1 MSPTTSARGRR
12 RVVALAYD
20 GARLLDLTGPLET
33 LATANDF
40 GARYDVT
47 IVSPDGAPVVTAT
60 GAGLVA
66 DCAVADLGGGLKRD
80 HDVLIVP
87 GGPNWPRVIHDRALI
102 GAVRELSARSA
113 CVASICAG
121 AFLLGAAGL
130 LDGRRATT
138 HWRFTTE
145 LAELFPRVTVDADA
159 LFVRDGDV
167 VTSAGVSAGID
178 LTLALVEDH
187 FGAEVA
193 RSTAKDMVVF
203 MQRPGGQSQFS
214 VRAQSTH
221 ARHESLRRILDTV
234 VENPAAPHSL
244 TSMARSAGVSVRHLN
259 RLFREELDLTP
270 ARYVEQVRIEAA
282 KSRLE
287 VCDEPISTIARHAGF
302 GSPESLRRA
311 FSREF
316 GVTPAAYRERFNTTN
331 VHVS

>member
-1 MSPTTSARGRR
+1 MSPSTGARGRR
-12 RVVALAYD
+12 RVVVLAYD
-20 GARLLDLTGPLET
+20 GARLLDLTGPLEV

-47 IVSPDGAPVVTAT
+47 IASHDGAPVVTD
-60 GAGLVA
+60 AGVRIVV
-66 DCAVADLGGGLKRD
+66 DRRIADLDGR

-87 GGPNWPRVIHDRALI
+87 GGPNWPDLIHDRRMVD
-102 GAVRELSARSA
+102 AVRELSARSG

-138 HWRFTTE
+138 HWRFTGE
-145 LAELFPRVTVDADA
+145 LASRFPTVTVDSDA
-159 LFVRDGDV
+159 LFVWDGKV

-178 LTLALVEDH
+178 LTLALVEEQ

-193 RSTAKDMVVF
+193 RGAAKDMVVF

-214 VRAQSTH
+214 VRSHTSH
-221 ARHESLRRILDTV
+221 ARHENVRLILDTV

-244 TSMARSAGVSVRHLN
+244 TTMARTAGMSVRHLN
-259 RLFREELDLTP
+259 RLFRDELDMTP
-270 ARYVEQVRIEAA
+270 ARYVEQVRVEAA
-282 KSRLE
+282 KSLLE
-287 VCDEPISTIARHAGF
+287 ACDEPVSAVARRVGF

-311 FSREF
+311 FTREF
-316 GVTPAAYRERFNTTN
+316 GVTPAAFRERFNTTN
-331 VHVS
+331 PNLQR